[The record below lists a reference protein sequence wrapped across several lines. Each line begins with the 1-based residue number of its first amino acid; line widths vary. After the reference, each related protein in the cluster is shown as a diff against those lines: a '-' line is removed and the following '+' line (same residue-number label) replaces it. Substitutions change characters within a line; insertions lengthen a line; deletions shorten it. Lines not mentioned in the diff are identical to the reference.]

1 MANDCSVYLFGG
13 LVYLLWN
20 KIHLLDIRLSLL
32 YMTHTVGSKK
42 IYILNFF

>member
-1 MANDCSVYLFGG
+1 MANECSVYLFGG

-20 KIHLLDIRLSLL
+20 TIHLLDIRLCLL

-42 IYILNFF
+42 KFVF